1 MAPEIHARRP
11 YIGSSVDLFAC
22 GIILFIMVT
31 QHPPF
36 LKAEPQDRFY
46 KLLCANRSDLF
57 WNAHSQN
64 KPGGSAFFS
73 DDIKLLITSLL
84 QFEPSHRPSIAEVKA
99 MSWFNGPAPTH
110 EEINQEFTLRKNNID
125 QANEAKR
132 RAKEQERQNRTA
144 TGGIAPQRR
153 QYRNAQT
160 AHDESVNRGE
170 EQKIL
175 DCKRELEEYMPFM
188 NKNTEFFTNEKPDVV
203 LSDLI
208 AFFKTKGFKFNVAN
222 EKYKIKVNQIL
233 DEEHEL
239 EFCIRILKAEKE
251 RLCIE
256 FCRTAG
262 DQL

>member
-1 MAPEIHARRP
+1 LKPENLLFGEGFNLKIADFGFAAPIGGHDGSGSNKTKLGTESYMAPEIHARRP

-125 QANEAKR
+125 
-132 RAKEQERQNRTA
+132 
-144 TGGIAPQRR
+144 
-153 QYRNAQT
+153 
-160 AHDESVNRGE
+160 
-170 EQKIL
+170 
-175 DCKRELEEYMPFM
+175 
-188 NKNTEFFTNEKPDVV
+188 
-203 LSDLI
+203 
-208 AFFKTKGFKFNVAN
+208 
-222 EKYKIKVNQIL
+222 
-233 DEEHEL
+233 
-239 EFCIRILKAEKE
+239 
-251 RLCIE
+251 
-256 FCRTAG
+256 
-262 DQL
+262 

>member
-1 MAPEIHARRP
+1 
-11 YIGSSVDLFAC
+11 
-22 GIILFIMVT
+22 
-31 QHPPF
+31 
-36 LKAEPQDRFY
+36 
-46 KLLCANRSDLF
+46 
-57 WNAHSQN
+57 
-64 KPGGSAFFS
+64 
-73 DDIKLLITSLL
+73 
-84 QFEPSHRPSIAEVKA
+84 
-99 MSWFNGPAPTH
+99 
-110 EEINQEFTLRKNNID
+110 
-125 QANEAKR
+125 
-132 RAKEQERQNRTA
+132 
-144 TGGIAPQRR
+144 
-153 QYRNAQT
+153 
-160 AHDESVNRGE
+160 
-170 EQKIL
+170 
-175 DCKRELEEYMPFM
+175 MPFM